1 MTMFERLHDVFN
13 VFILHLLVLVIMMCR
28 WSLDAPQ
35 VWEWRIFEEIWWRD
49 PPPAT
54 TRPVLVPSVG
64 CWDICICCCEG
75 YRWRQM
81 ALNIIDMLLCGRA
94 VSDTGAWE
102 RVQQYNTYYHRLK
115 WHNIQFQ
122 FYFIRFSQ
130 TTLKLWDTWKTPN
143 HASNSF
149 LNSHGFVNLMKRWS
163 GDNIVILW
171 FVMNGTRNWKMIACV
186 PLRALNKPLRR
197 LKFYNHKEGPYY
209 GLLLPG
215 WESTY

>member
-1 MTMFERLHDVFN
+1 M
-13 VFILHLLVLVIMMCR
+13 LVLVIMMCR

-81 ALNIIDMLLCGRA
+81 GLNIIDMLLCGRA

-122 FYFIRFSQ
+122 FYFILLDFLRPLWSFGTLEKLPIMLQTHFSI
-130 TTLKLWDTWKTPN
+130 LMASSIWWKDE
-143 HASNSF
+143 
-149 LNSHGFVNLMKRWS
+149 VV
-163 GDNIVILW
+163 IILW
-171 FVMNGTRNWKMIACV
+171 YFDLWWMDPEIERW
-186 PLRALNKPLRR
+186 LRVSVLVL
-197 LKFYNHKEGPYY
+197 
-209 GLLLPG
+209 
-215 WESTY
+215 

>member
-1 MTMFERLHDVFN
+1 M
-13 VFILHLLVLVIMMCR
+13 
-28 WSLDAPQ
+28 WSSVALQ
-35 VWEWRIFEEIWWRD
+35 VCEWRIFEEIWWRD

-81 ALNIIDMLLCGRA
+81 GLNIIDMLLCGRA

-186 PLRALNKPLRR
+186 RVGAVKRSIG
-197 LKFYNHKEGPYY
+197 FHNHGEIHGEI
-209 GLLLPG
+209 GM
-215 WESTY
+215 STHLS